1 VRTLE
6 TLRILVAEDH
16 PLFRKGMITLLSSVP
31 EFEVVGE
38 AATGEEAVARAADL
52 QPDVVLMDLQMPQ
65 VNGIEATRRILQ
77 ESPNVRILM
86 VTLFKDDDSV
96 FMALRAEAR
105 GYVLKDADEKM
116 KKAVSVN
123 REELST
129 IRSGRASP
137 AILNRVTVDYYGT
150 PTPLNQLAS
159 LSVPEPRM
167 LVINPYDQNALKE
180 IERAIAAS
188 DLGINPSSDGQVVR
202 VVFPELT
209 EERRKEFV
217 RLARERAE
225 EGRVAVR
232 NVRRHAKDGVQQLL
246 EAGDVP
252 EDEGHRADRQVQDLT
267 DQHVKRIDT
276 LLENKEQELL
286 EV

>member
-1 VRTLE
+1 VSADE
-6 TLRILVAEDH
+6 IPGIL
-16 PLFRKGMITLLSSVP
+16 
-31 EFEVVGE
+31 
-38 AATGEEAVARAADL
+38 
-52 QPDVVLMDLQMPQ
+52 
-65 VNGIEATRRILQ
+65 
-77 ESPNVRILM
+77 
-86 VTLFKDDDSV
+86 
-96 FMALRAEAR
+96 AEAKR
-105 GYVLKDADEKM
+105 KMDA
-116 KKAVSVN
+116 AV
-123 REELST
+123 EHTQGEFAK
-129 IRSGRASP
+129 IRTGRANP
-137 AILNRVTVDYYGT
+137 QLVTDLPVEYYGT
-150 PTPLNQLAS
+150 KVPLQQIAGV
-159 LSVPEPRM
+159 SVPEPRM